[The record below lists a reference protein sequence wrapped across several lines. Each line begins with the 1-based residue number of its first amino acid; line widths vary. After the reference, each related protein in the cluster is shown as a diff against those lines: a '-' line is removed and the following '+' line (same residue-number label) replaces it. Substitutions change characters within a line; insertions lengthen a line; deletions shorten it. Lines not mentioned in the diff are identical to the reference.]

1 MSKAIKI
8 AVSGASGKMGIEI
21 INLINKTKNLILN
34 TALDQK
40 DSPHIGKKIKNTDN
54 KSIEINCD
62 FNDQSKDDVFIDFT
76 RPEAILKYIS
86 CCVNIMFQWLL
97 AQQDLMIFILNKS
110 NLPQMKFQF

>member
-40 DSPHIGKKIKNTDN
+40 DSLISVKK
-54 KSIEINCD
+54 
-62 FNDQSKDDVFIDFT
+62 
-76 RPEAILKYIS
+76 
-86 CCVNIMFQWLL
+86 
-97 AQQDLMIFILNKS
+97 
-110 NLPQMKFQF
+110 

>member
-54 KSIEINCD
+54 KSIEISRNSIRCFPD
-62 FNDQSKDDVFIDFT
+62 IEEESTSENRISYTSAQSN
-76 RPEAILKYIS
+76 RLRE
-86 CCVNIMFQWLL
+86 
-97 AQQDLMIFILNKS
+97 NKS
-110 NLPQMKFQF
+110 IPNINHTLNFSLSTE